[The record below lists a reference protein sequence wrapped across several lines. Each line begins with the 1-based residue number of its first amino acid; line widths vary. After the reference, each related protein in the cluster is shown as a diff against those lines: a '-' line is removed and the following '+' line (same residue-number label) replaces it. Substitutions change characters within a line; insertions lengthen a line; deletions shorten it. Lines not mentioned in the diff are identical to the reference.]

1 MGSKRVDL
9 LVLGAS
15 FAGIEVLYQLWRRY
29 DGKFTTVVVDRQ
41 RGHGYLP
48 LVQERLCGRLPPDA
62 STLDTAAYIES
73 LPRTTFIQDDIT
85 SFSPDDKMVTLAS
98 GETIR
103 ARMVVVALGSVLEP
117 PSAIVGG
124 ERLVVHKLAAQFD
137 DARSRLGKALAED
150 APSVVVAGGG
160 ITGVELAGELADL
173 KRTRPDGWNPPKV
186 TLVTAS
192 DRLVENLPASVA
204 RRADRALGGHGVEVK
219 YGMRLVEV
227 GEDAVTVEH
236 RGKSETLD
244 CSLAFWAGGVA
255 PGAILAEL
263 GLPRTDDGWL
273 AVGPTLQC
281 FPSADA
287 KRYDIFACGDAVRIE
302 GGEGRWPTMQRAIE
316 CLWQAKVV
324 AKNLVKLLKEKKGYP
339 EGLPPLVPHT
349 LRESFPYGVSIGG
362 KSLLVLGGVA
372 THIPGVTHSFRRFL
386 MRQYFA
392 RYTPLSAADR

>member
-48 LVQERLCGRLPPDA
+48 LVQERLCGRLAPDG

-73 LPRTTFIQDDIT
+73 LPRTTFIQDDVVK
-85 SFSPDDKMVTLAS
+85 FSPDDKTVTLAS
-98 GETIR
+98 GKTIA
-103 ARMVVVALGSVLEP
+103 ARLVVVALGSVLEA
-117 PSAIVGG
+117 PSAIAGA
-124 ERLVVHKLAAQFD
+124 ERLVAHKLTGQFD
-137 DARSRLGKALAED
+137 DARARLARALEQES
-150 APSVVVAGGG
+150 APVVVAGGG
-160 ITGVELAGELADL
+160 ISGVELAGELADL
-173 KRTRPDGWNPPKV
+173 SKTRPDGWNAPKV
-186 TLVTAS
+186 TLVTVG

-204 RRADRALGGHGVEVK
+204 RRADRALRGQGVEIK

-227 GEDAVTVEH
+227 GQEEVVVEH
-236 RGKSETLD
+236 RGDSETLA
-244 CSLAFWAGGVA
+244 CSLAFWAGGVT
-255 PGAILAEL
+255 PGAILGEL

-281 FPSADA
+281 FPTSDA

-339 EGLPPLVPHT
+339 DGLPPLVPHT

-362 KSLLVLGGVA
+362 KSLLVLGNVA
-372 THIPGVTHSFRRFL
+372 THVPGVTHRFRRFL

-392 RYTPLSAADR
+392 RYTPLSPNDR